1 MSLILPTF
9 NSLPSRTNASRLWLM
24 VLLTLMLVS
33 QNARATEEQVEPIPT
48 PKTAS
53 NISDKLW
60 QDRPLASLK
69 ATLGRTE
76 GELPTNLA
84 ASRMTNVSW
93 IEQSGDEG
101 RPWVMTSYEWDA
113 PGTSHLPLFFEEPN
127 LERMGYREGCFLGC
141 MEDEDYPVT
150 PGYLQPLW
158 SGVHF
163 LGCFASLPY
172 QCGYMPP
179 CQPIYT
185 LGVDRPGSPT
195 CYRRH
200 TVPVSPRGAV
210 YQAGV
215 VTGLVFILP

>member
-1 MSLILPTF
+1 MYPFRQTFDLSLF
-9 NSLPSRTNASRLWLM
+9 RSRARCLWLV
-24 VLLTLMLVS
+24 VLITLVLVS
-33 QNARATEEQVEPIPT
+33 HDAVAAEEQIAPIPT
-48 PKTAS
+48 PKS
-53 NISDKLW
+53 PSLMSDKLW

-69 ATLGRTE
+69 ATLRRTE
-76 GELPTNLA
+76 GELPSNLA
-84 ASRMTNVSW
+84 ASRMTDASW

-101 RPWVMTSYEWDA
+101 RPWVLTSYEWDA

-150 PGYLQPLW
+150 PGCLQPLW

-195 CYRRH
+195 CYRKH

-215 VTGLVFILP
+215 ATGLVFILP

>member
-1 MSLILPTF
+1 MYPVYQTF
-9 NSLPSRTNASRLWLM
+9 NLVLLRTCVSRLLLL
-24 VLLTLMLVS
+24 VLSTLTLVS
-33 QNARATEEQVEPIPT
+33 NYALAAEEQVDPIQAPQTT
-48 PKTAS
+48 PH
-53 NISDKLW
+53 ISEKLW

-69 ATLGRTE
+69 ATLRRTD
-76 GELPTNLA
+76 GEVPTNLA
-84 ASRMTNVSW
+84 ATRMTDVLW

-101 RPWVMTSYEWDA
+101 RPWVLTNYEWDA

-141 MEDEDYPVT
+141 MENDDYPRT
-150 PGYLQPLW
+150 PGCLQPLW
-158 SGVHF
+158 SGAHF

-179 CQPIYT
+179 CQPIST

-200 TVPVSPRGAV
+200 TVPVSPRGAA

>member
-24 VLLTLMLVS
+24 VLLTLMFVS

-158 SGVHF
+158 S
-163 LGCFASLPY
+163 
-172 QCGYMPP
+172 
-179 CQPIYT
+179 
-185 LGVDRPGSPT
+185 
-195 CYRRH
+195 
-200 TVPVSPRGAV
+200 
-210 YQAGV
+210 
-215 VTGLVFILP
+215 

>member
-1 MSLILPTF
+1 MNPSNQTFVSTAWRRAASCLFRVILTIL
-9 NSLPSRTNASRLWLM
+9 SG
-24 VLLTLMLVS
+24 VS
-33 QNARATEEQVEPIPT
+33 GSVFATEEVAPAPA
-48 PKTAS
+48 PSKTS
-53 NISDKLW
+53 HISEKLW

-69 ATLGRTE
+69 ATLQRTD
-76 GELPTNLA
+76 GDLPENMA
-84 ASRMTNVSW
+84 ATRMADATW

-101 RPWVMTSYEWDA
+101 RPWVMTSYQWDA
-113 PGTSHLPLFFEEPN
+113 PGTCHLPLFFEEPN
-127 LERMGYREGCFLGC
+127 LERMGYREDALGCFESDDFLR
-141 MEDEDYPVT
+141 T
-150 PGYLQPLW
+150 PGCLQPLW

-179 CQPIYT
+179 CQPIST

-200 TVPVSPRGAV
+200 LTPLSCRGAV